1 MTVIQQIGSVLV
13 SLSLAILSGTVFAQK
28 FPEKPVKIIVPF
40 APGGGAD
47 MLARTLTAGLT
58 ETWGQ
63 PVVVENRAGASGNIG
78 AEAVA
83 RSEPDGY
90 TLLLT
95 SSAFVISPGMSSNL
109 PFNVEKD
116 FAPITLAAE
125 LPNVLVVH
133 PSVKANTV
141 KELEALIRA
150 NATKISYAS
159 PGNGTGGHLAAEL
172 FKQSAGV
179 EITHVPYKGGGAVIA
194 DLLAGHVQMTFATL
208 PSVIAYINS
217 DKVRALALTTSKR
230 GFIAVPTMIES
241 GYAGFDISTWL
252 GFLGPANMSPA
263 LVQKIYGDIQKLM
276 RSDAMLEKLKQ
287 QGMLEVGL
295 SPVEFGKKITKD
307 VDMYKNIIQKSGLKA
322 G

>member
-13 SLSLAILSGTVFAQK
+13 SLSLALVSGTVFAQK

-47 MLARTLTAGLT
+47 MLARTLTSGLT

-172 FKQSAGV
+172 FKQSASV
-179 EITHVPYKGGGAVIA
+179 EITHVPY
-194 DLLAGHVQMTFATL
+194 
-208 PSVIAYINS
+208 N
-217 DKVRALALTTSKR
+217 
-230 GFIAVPTMIES
+230 
-241 GYAGFDISTWL
+241 GYFTVS
-252 GFLGPANMSPA
+252 
-263 LVQKIYGDIQKLM
+263 
-276 RSDAMLEKLKQ
+276 
-287 QGMLEVGL
+287 
-295 SPVEFGKKITKD
+295 
-307 VDMYKNIIQKSGLKA
+307 
-322 G
+322 

>member
-1 MTVIQQIGSVLV
+1 MTVMQQIGGVLV
-13 SLSLAILSGTVFAQK
+13 SLSVALVSGTAFAQK

-83 RSEPDGY
+83 RAEPDGHI
-90 TLLLT
+90 LLLT
-95 SSAFVISPGMSSNL
+95 SSAFVINPGMSSNL

-116 FAPITLAAE
+116 FTPITLAAE
-125 LPNVLVVH
+125 LPNVLIVH
-133 PSVKANTV
+133 PSVQAKTV

-150 NATKISYAS
+150 NTTQISYAS

-179 EITHVPYKGGGAVIA
+179 EITHVPYKGGGALIA

-208 PSVIAYINS
+208 PSVIAYINA
-217 DKVRALALTTSKR
+217 DKFRALALTTSQR
-230 GFIAVPTMIES
+230 GFIAAPTMIES

-263 LVQKIYGDIQKLM
+263 LVQKIYDDIQKLM
-276 RSDAMLEKLKQ
+276 RSDAMAEKLKQ

-295 SPVEFGKKITKD
+295 SPVEFRKKITKD
-307 VDMYKNIIQKSGLKA
+307 VDMYKNIIQ
-322 G
+322 

>member
-1 MTVIQQIGSVLV
+1 M
-13 SLSLAILSGTVFAQK
+13 SGTVFAQK

-47 MLARTLTAGLT
+47 MLARTLTSGLT

-179 EITHVPYKGGGAVIA
+179 EITHVPYKGGGPASIALISGEISMIFGEPATIVQQVRSGKLRAIAVTSAARAKAMPELPTLAESGIA
-194 DLLAGHVQMTFATL
+194 DYEVTSWNGVLAPAATPREIVNRL
-208 PSVIAYINS
+208 NAEFNRMIAAPSMQA
-217 DKVRALALTTSKR
+217 R
-230 GFIAVPTMIES
+230 
-241 GYAGFDISTWL
+241 
-252 GFLGPANMSPA
+252 
-263 LVQKIYGDIQKLM
+263 
-276 RSDAMLEKLKQ
+276 MLEFGFEPTGGTPERFGSLIRDELAKWA
-287 QGMLEVGL
+287 
-295 SPVEFGKKITKD
+295 PVVKAAGIKID
-307 VDMYKNIIQKSGLKA
+307 
-322 G
+322 